1 VLRGIFLAPGI
12 TQDQADIYA
21 NLFKKVRETPEWVDF
36 MEKGAFKQTFM
47 SGKEF
52 ADWVGKTEAMHY
64 GLMKDAGF
72 LAK

>member
-1 VLRGIFLAPGI
+1 
-12 TQDQADIYA
+12 
-21 NLFKKVRETPEWVDF
+21 
-36 MEKGAFKQTFM
+36 M

-72 LAK
+72 LAQ

>member
-1 VLRGIFLAPGI
+1 M
-12 TQDQADIYA
+12 
-21 NLFKKVRETPEWVDF
+21 RETPEWADF
-36 MEKGAFKQTFM
+36 MKKGAFKQTFM

-52 ADWVGKTEAMHY
+52 ADWVGKSEAMHY